1 MKWINCNEKTPTIDA
16 VVRRIG
22 YTDTMCSGNYKDNL
36 RKRLINAIDYEW
48 LDESPSDVSILVKGF
63 EKIIG
68 IVKRYRDHDGQS
80 SIGNHIEN
88 ECKEILAQYSTL
100 TGEAGKESEVNQDCG
115 STKYLIEDLRTGKW
129 LCIGEPIDTSKDMT
143 EQSESRWTNDPNM
156 AISWNSRKE
165 AEKYNKKYWNMAG
178 IEVTEHEFV
187 DTAPADEIEGSISEG
202 EERRLNRQEDNNELL
217 GKCLNMLRFLYMN
230 EYCGDHGAEVRELI
244 TPKPHRKQ

>member
-1 MKWINCNEKTPTIDA
+1 MSWTKCTEAMPPAGSKVRLKWADGNTEWNGDPVSELQT
-16 VVRRIG
+16 VRVKH
-22 YTDTMCSGNYKDNL
+22 YDTL
-36 RKRLINAIDYEW
+36 LW
-48 LDESPSDVSILVKGF
+48 WQESPSTDVSVLVKGF

-68 IVKRYRDHDGQS
+68 IVKRYRDYDGQT

-187 DTAPADEIEGSISEG
+187 DTAPADKIDPSISEG
-202 EERRLNRQEDNNELL
+202 EEDIAVEVFEWLTGNNAKENPKTIDAIKRRFN
-217 GKCLNMLRFLYMN
+217 
-230 EYCGDHGAEVRELI
+230 I
-244 TPKPHRKQ
+244 TKNDL